1 MWASTAT
8 LNQQSKE
15 KEANFVHESLD
26 YQNYD
31 FSEQRDASF
40 IAFPRDS
47 TWNLGRI
54 RRIDATTLHH
64 GIPINKEPA
73 LDAHEKLA
81 TSPQE
86 TRYSGCQKEDSV
98 QESQSATPY
107 TWPESDR
114 ARTSLD
120 PFTEDHL
127 LDILHVGVF
136 SKTKPSPELY
146 SGSRNYYTL
155 QDLKALLEARKAFWP
170 SEAGD
175 VEATFRRAFNLDLQ
189 REPTTQTP
197 IFLEGGFSTGPMSR
211 FYIPLEEG
219 KRSSAL
225 DENPEQDV
233 SGGSEHQHDCEGI
246 GSDHVSPHQVLD
258 MVHAD
263 MSDDED
269 FFRAL
274 HAEFCAIM
282 KPPSEDLESAWQ
294 SSKAHKAP
302 EEVDDF
308 QNPGVYCLPPLRRNV
323 LTYSSIDPQRYDQ
336 PGSAIPH
343 STSHP
348 FHTHHAQAVLAICAR
363 SDRMLPILPTSN
375 MCPQQVSDFAHV
387 TGSRQPLFASTSAPA
402 LSPAALPS
410 GFWRQNKLY

>member
-1 MWASTAT
+1 LWASTAT

-26 YQNYD
+26 YRNYD

-40 IAFPRDS
+40 IAPPRDS
-47 TWNLGRI
+47 TWNLGRT
-54 RRIDATTLHH
+54 RRIDATTLHR
-64 GIPINKEPA
+64 GIPISKGPA
-73 LDAHEKLA
+73 LDAHKKLA

-86 TRYSGCQKEDSV
+86 TPYFGCQKEVSV
-98 QESQSATPY
+98 RESQSATPY
-107 TWPESDR
+107 TWSESDR

-120 PFTEDHL
+120 PFMEDHL
-127 LDILHVGVF
+127 LDILHFGVF
-136 SKTKPSPELY
+136 SVTKPGTKLY
-146 SGSRNYYTL
+146 SPSKNYYTL

-170 SEAGD
+170 SKAGD
-175 VEATFRRAFNLDLQ
+175 VEATFRRASNLDLQ

-197 IFLEGGFSTGPMSR
+197 IILEDGFSTGPMSQ
-211 FYIPLEEG
+211 FDIPLEEG

-233 SGGSEHQHDCEGI
+233 FGRSEHQHDCKGI
-246 GSDHVSPHQVLD
+246 GSDHVSPHQVSN

-282 KPPSEDLESAWQ
+282 KPPSEDLEASWQ

-302 EEVDDF
+302 EKVDVF
-308 QNPGVYCLPPLRRNV
+308 QNSDGYCLPPLRRNV
-323 LTYSSIDPQRYDQ
+323 LTYSSIDPQLYDQ
-336 PGSAIPH
+336 LGSAIPH

-348 FHTHHAQAVLAICAR
+348 FHTHHAQAALATCAR
-363 SDRMLPILPTSN
+363 NDRMLPILPTSN
-375 MCPQQVSDFAHV
+375 VCTEQVSDFAHV

-402 LSPAALPS
+402 LSHAALPS